1 MLPLSFKPK
10 YNCELM
16 RIGSKNDGGYLVEKQ
31 SFIKSKFLIGVGIN
45 DDWKFEKE
53 FKKPFIGIDDQI
65 SYKFLV
71 KKIFLNFFSFFSL
84 SFSNRIIQS
93 IKKLFDFHN
102 LRQNFIRSIL
112 SNYHDPKKGVVSL
125 EGILNDRSL
134 NNDLNDIFLK
144 IDIEGSE
151 YRILSDILKLQN
163 NFSGI
168 VIEFHDID
176 IHQKTI
182 EKFISEIDLDLVHI
196 HSNNFAGIDK
206 KGDPLV
212 IELTFSKHSKKINN
226 NIELPNK
233 LDTPNNINK
242 KEINLKFIKS

>member
-10 YNCELM
+10 YKCELM

-71 KKIFLNFFSFFSL
+71 KKILLNFFSFFSL

-182 EKFISEIDLDLVHI
+182 EKFINEIDLDLVHI
-196 HSNNFAGIDK
+196 HPNNFGGVDK
-206 KGDPLV
+206 NGDPIV
-212 IELTFSKHSKKINN
+212 IELTFSKKPKIVSKKVSI
-226 NIELPNK
+226 PNVF
-233 LDTPNNINK
+233 DRPNSDKIK
-242 KEINLKFIKS
+242 DLKLKFK

>member
-10 YNCELM
+10 YKCELI

-53 FKKPFIGIDDQI
+53 FNRPFIGIDDQI
-65 SYKFLV
+65 CYKFLL
-71 KKIFLNFFSFFSL
+71 KKIFLNFFSFHNL
-84 SFSNRIIQS
+84 SFLNRTMLS
-93 IKKLFDFHN
+93 IKKIFDFHK
-102 LRQNFIRSIL
+102 LRKNFIKSIL

-125 EGILNDRSL
+125 EGILNKRLL
-134 NNDLNDIFLK
+134 NNNHNDIFLK

-151 YRILSDILKLQN
+151 YRILSDILRLQN

-176 IHQKTI
+176 IHQEII

-196 HSNNFAGIDK
+196 HSNNFGGIDK

-212 IELTFSKHSKKINN
+212 IELTFSKFSNNNSN

-233 LDTPNNINK
+233 LDAPNNIHK
-242 KEINLKFIKS
+242 KEIILKFNI

>member
-10 YNCELM
+10 YKCELM

-71 KKIFLNFFSFFSL
+71 KKILLNFFSFFSL

-182 EKFISEIDLDLVHI
+182 EKFINEIDLDLVHI
-196 HSNNFAGIDK
+196 HPNNFGGVDK
-206 KGDPLV
+206 NGDPII
-212 IELTFSKHSKKINN
+212 IELTFSKKPKIVSKKIS
-226 NIELPNK
+226 LPNVF
-233 LDTPNNINK
+233 DTPNSDKIK
-242 KEINLKFIKS
+242 DLKLKFK